1 MSERSWKPLGYG
13 VLAALVL
20 LLVHCSKNSPTS
32 PDTGTSG
39 GCSSVSDLST
49 CLPSWQ
55 EYSPKQASEA
65 PTPTGQTSSKDETG
79 PLERIDST
87 GALVSVGNVTFV
99 CTDSTF
105 NFVDN
110 PEKALSFNIDETKI
124 WPGALIQ
131 GKTHRDGTKIGDL
144 QELPIRERAPL
155 TVTLSFNNNDNTRTV
170 DNPEQG
176 SVHQALGDMIG
187 NAQADSLAT
196 ANNIT
201 FKEDTYSSEK
211 QAAAAFGV
219 SGRYLGF
226 EASAKGSLSSSVS
239 TSTVVATFQQQMY
252 IAGVTQPSTPA
263 DFFSD
268 AFTADKLKQQED
280 LHRIGPDNPPL
291 YVSRIGYGRM
301 MVFSMSAKASATDVE
316 GALNA
321 AYKGIAGGAAVHLS
335 AKDSAILSTSEFRI
349 SQVGGDQSSA
359 LRAIQTGQLADYFT
373 DTAPLTSAAPL
384 WFELKTLTGETAEVS
399 EPGTYTQTT
408 CVPKLPGT
416 FDYQKEQVLSIPFT
430 AGTQRQTLEA
440 DVNGDHMQD
449 LVFDELQTAP
459 ALNIVHVAL
468 ANGDGTYTLAP
479 PDSSPYNPAEGWEN
493 YKMLSADVDGDGR
506 ADLVWNT
513 LGDSNVVYIAMSN
526 GDGTFDWRG
535 REVHTN
541 VGWGNYT
548 VTTGDLNGDGKTDLL
563 WTNAGGGDPN
573 VLRSYFGLAQ
583 ADTTFSMIDNHVDKS
598 GNYGGYNPAITANF
612 DNRNGDDFSVSAIGT
627 TYNNTYVGLFMPA
640 SDSTGTLSFPAYFGE
655 SGGGWGAYVALA
667 GDVDGTNG
675 ADMVFAATKAPL
687 NTFGRIYVALNNGN
701 GTFTNAGYQNTALR
715 AGPEEAYLADFNN
728 DGRDDILKN
737 FRSDTTNQVLVGF
750 GTSTGKFA
758 FPAGIQYAPTTP
770 SVGWLPY
777 DKVFVGDVNGDGKAD
792 IVWTNPSSDAHIYVA
807 LAK

>member
-32 PDTGTSG
+32 PQTSSDNP
-39 GCSSVSDLST
+39 CSSVSDLST

-55 EYSPKQASEA
+55 DFSPKQASED

-87 GALVSVGNVTFV
+87 GNLVSLGNVTFV

-110 PEKALSFNIDETKI
+110 PERALSFNIDETKI

-131 GKTHRDGTKIGDL
+131 GKTHRDGKNIGDL

-176 SVHQALGDMIG
+176 AVHQAIGDMIG

-211 QAAAAFGV
+211 QAAESFGV

-252 IAGVTQPSTPA
+252 VAGVTQPATPA

-268 AFTADKLKQQED
+268 AFTADKLQAQEQ
-280 LHRIGPDNPPL
+280 LGRIGPDNPPL

-301 MVFSMSAKASATDVE
+301 MVFSMSAKASSSDVE

-335 AKDSAILSTSEFRI
+335 AKDSAILSSSEFRI
-349 SQVGGDQSSA
+349 SQVGGDQNSA

-384 WFELKTLTGETAEVS
+384 WFELKTLTGQTAEVS

-430 AGTQRQTLEA
+430 PGTQRQTVQA

-459 ALNIVHVAL
+459 AMDVVHVAL
-468 ANGDGTYTLAP
+468 ANGDGTFTLAP
-479 PDSSPYNPAEGWEN
+479 PDSSPYNPPEGWEN
-493 YKMLSADVDGDGR
+493 YKMLAADVDGDGR
-506 ADLVWNT
+506 SDLVWNT
-513 LGDSNVVYIAMSN
+513 LGDSNVVYIAMSH
-526 GDGTFDWRG
+526 GDGTYDWRD
-535 REVHTN
+535 REVHT
-541 VGWGNYT
+541 VPGWT
-548 VTTGDLNGDGKTDLL
+548 QFTATTGDLNGDGKTDLL
-563 WTNAGGGDPN
+563 WTTAGHGN
-573 VLRSYFGLAQ
+573 TSFMRIYFGLAQ
-583 ADTTFSMIDNHVDKS
+583 ADTTFSMIDNHIDKP
-598 GNYGGYNPAITANF
+598 GNYTGYSPAMTANF
-612 DNRNGDDFSVSAIGT
+612 DNRNGDDFVVNALGAS
-627 TYNNTYVGLFMPA
+627 YNNTYVGLFSPT
-640 SDSTGTLSFPAYFGE
+640 SDTTGTLSFPAYLGYT
-655 SGGGWGAYVALA
+655 GTGWDPYIAVA
-667 GDVDGTNG
+667 GDIDGTNG
-675 ADMVFAATKAPL
+675 ADMVFVRSNSTTNGAIH
-687 NTFGRIYVALNNGN
+687 RALNNGN
-701 GTFTNAGYQNTALR
+701 GTFAIQSYQQAALT
-715 AGPEEAYLADFNN
+715 AGPQHPYLADFNN
-728 DGRDDILKN
+728 DGRDDILLN

-750 GTSTGKFA
+750 GTSTGKFT
-758 FPAGIQYAPTTP
+758 FPAGIQHAPTTP

-777 DKVFVGDVNGDGKAD
+777 DLVFVGDVDGDGKAD

-807 LAK
+807 LSK